1 MYPSKVPARLSRG
14 ARSRERNARFVG
26 DLVGRPSE
34 DPSTFRNTTH
44 VPYRAI
50 NSCDIMIYPP
60 APNRS
65 DALAAGN
72 PLASFG

>member
-1 MYPSKVPARLSRG
+1 MPAPTVI
-14 ARSRERNARFVG
+14 NVG
-26 DLVGRPSE
+26 MAGNGRPSE